1 MDRILLIKGA
11 WVPAYVG
18 IRTDFGKA
26 LLTARI
32 EATVKSNA
40 TVGSK
45 LP

>member
-32 EATVKSNA
+32 EATV
-40 TVGSK
+40 GSK